1 MCSIYTIFIKYF
13 IGLDINEWITNSTS
27 QLACILIYLLYFIL
41 LLHQYIVI
49 FPIKQKIDQKCIETQ
64 EISKEQISE
73 KFKYISTIGV
83 LMIGGNLLVIFIVT
97 FLNIKKITTFYGI
110 SEVFCTT
117 QLYEYLFSKM
127 QECEWPI
134 LYLLLLFS
142 ICSTSHLLE
151 IKSKLKESWVQLM
164 DVLSHG
170 ELCITDKKN
179 QMKIM

>member
-1 MCSIYTIFIKYF
+1 MCSIYTILIKYF

-27 QLACILIYLLYFIL
+27 QLACILIYLLYFIP

-110 SEVFCTT
+110 SEVF
-117 QLYEYLFSKM
+117 LYNTITVFDVVWSSFVYSP
-127 QECEWPI
+127 CE
-134 LYLLLLFS
+134 FG
-142 ICSTSHLLE
+142 
-151 IKSKLKESWVQLM
+151 KSWSLK
-164 DVLSHG
+164 
-170 ELCITDKKN
+170 I
-179 QMKIM
+179 